1 MSEEK
6 GKPRNLQ
13 EVMPSTE
20 EVQGELAK
28 AKSMDDFFGKEGIF
42 ARLFAHTIEEMLE
55 TELSEHLGYEPYEV
69 KGRNSGNSRNGR
81 YTKKL
86 RSSGGETSIQ
96 VPRDRNGKFEPQV
109 VKKQVANTNELED
122 KIIGMYAKSMSV
134 RDIQETLRELY
145 GVDVSPT
152 TLSAIT
158 DKVWELVE
166 EWQNRSLASVYPI
179 IYLDAIHIK
188 LRREG
193 KVETIAVYTVL
204 GVDGEGHRD
213 VLDHW
218 VGEGN
223 ETSNFWLSVISDLQ
237 NRGVK
242 DIFIACM
249 DGLSGFKE
257 AVLAVFPQTQIQ
269 RCVIHQIRN
278 SLKYITWTDR
288 KAFMLDLKE
297 VYQAATR
304 ESAEAHLRQ
313 LGEKWGAKYAVAIR
327 SWQNNWE
334 DLATFFAYPAEIRR
348 LIYTTNAVE
357 GYHRQLRKVTKSKSI
372 FPTPEAARKLLFLA
386 NRDILKKWTMP
397 IQNWPLILNQLV
409 IRFEGRLAI

>member
-6 GKPRNLQ
+6 KTSRKIQ
-13 EVMPSTE
+13 EIMPGAD
-20 EVQGELAK
+20 EVQRELSK

-55 TELSEHLGYEPYEV
+55 TELSEHLGYEAYEV

-81 YTKKL
+81 YAKKL
-86 RSSGGETSIQ
+86 RTSAGDTTIQ
-96 VPRDRNGKFEPQV
+96 VPRDRNGDFEAQV

-122 KIIGMYAKSMSV
+122 KIIGLYAKGMSV

-145 GVDVSPT
+145 GVEVSPT

-158 DKVWELVE
+158 DKVWGLVE
-166 EWQNRSLASVYPI
+166 EWQNRALANVYPI
-179 IYLDAIHIK
+179 VYLDAIHIK
-188 LRREG
+188 LRHEG
-193 KVETIAVYTVL
+193 KVENIAVYTVL
-204 GVDGEGHRD
+204 GVDVEGHRD
-213 VLDHW
+213 ILGHW
-218 VGEGN
+218 VGNGGES
-223 ETSNFWLSVISDLQ
+223 SNFWLSVITDLQ
-237 NRGVK
+237 TRGVQ

-257 AVLAVFPQTQIQ
+257 AVLAVFPLTQIQ

-278 SLKYITWTDR
+278 SLKYVTWNDR
-288 KAFMLDLKE
+288 KAFMIDLKQ

-304 ESAEAHLRQ
+304 ESAEANLLQ
-313 LGEKWGAKYAVAIR
+313 LSEKWSDKYAVAIR

-348 LIYTTNAVE
+348 LIYTTNSVE
-357 GYHRQLRKVTKSKSI
+357 GYHRQLRKVTKAKSI
-372 FPTPEAARKLLFLA
+372 FPTTEAARKLLFLA
-386 NRDILKKWTMP
+386 NRDILKKWTNP

>member
-6 GKPRNLQ
+6 KTSRKIQ
-13 EVMPSTE
+13 EIMPGAE
-20 EVQGELAK
+20 EVQRELSK

-55 TELSEHLGYEPYEV
+55 TELSEHLGYEAYEV

-86 RSSGGETSIQ
+86 RTSAGDTTIQ
-96 VPRDRNGKFEPQV
+96 VPRDRNGDFEAQV

-122 KIIGMYAKSMSV
+122 KIIGMYAKGMSV

-145 GVDVSPT
+145 GVEVSPT

-158 DKVWELVE
+158 DKVWGLVE
-166 EWQNRSLASVYPI
+166 EWQNRALANIYPI
-179 IYLDAIHIK
+179 VYLDAIHIK
-188 LRREG
+188 LRHEG
-193 KVETIAVYTVL
+193 KVENIAVYTVL
-204 GVDGEGHRD
+204 GVDVEGHRD
-213 VLDHW
+213 ILGHW
-218 VGEGN
+218 VGNGGES
-223 ETSNFWLSVISDLQ
+223 SNFWLSVITDLQ
-237 NRGVK
+237 TRGVQ

-257 AVLAVFPQTQIQ
+257 ALLAVFPQTQIQ

-278 SLKYITWTDR
+278 SLKYVTWNDR
-288 KAFMLDLKE
+288 KAFMVDLKQ

-304 ESAEAHLRQ
+304 ESAEANLQQ
-313 LGEKWGAKYAVAIR
+313 LAEKWSDKYAVAVR

-348 LIYTTNAVE
+348 LIYTTNSVE
-357 GYHRQLRKVTKSKSI
+357 GYHRQLRKVTKAKSI

-397 IQNWPLILNQLV
+397 IPHWPLILNQLV